1 MAERKIF
8 EGIMNK
14 IRKNESLKAFL
25 ILSPSIFWLGL
36 FFVFPLFIVLIYSF
50 GTRGEFSGVR
60 LTFTLIN
67 YIRFFDPLFLRTL
80 MRSLGVGLM
89 VTAICLLLGYPL
101 SYYIAIHAGKWKN
114 TLLVLVI
121 IPFWTNYL
129 IRIFTWILILR
140 TEGILNTFLQYI
152 NVISEPLNIL
162 YTMNAVLIGISYD
175 YLPFMILPLYAS
187 IEKLDL
193 SLLEAAQDLGASK
206 MKSFLKVT
214 LPLTMPGI
222 VAGSLLV
229 FIPTIGE
236 FVTPTLLGGARVR
249 MIGNVIENMFLV
261 ARDWAFGS
269 AAGIILMITVL
280 LAVLVYFKFSGVSEE

>member
-1 MAERKIF
+1 M
-8 EGIMNK
+8 
-14 IRKNESLKAFL
+14 S
-25 ILSPSIFWLGL
+25 
-36 FFVFPLFIVLIYSF
+36 
-50 GTRGEFSGVR
+50 
-60 LTFTLIN
+60 
-67 YIRFFDPLFLRTL
+67 
-80 MRSLGVGLM
+80 
-89 VTAICLLLGYPL
+89 
-101 SYYIAIHAGKWKN
+101 
-114 TLLVLVI
+114 
-121 IPFWTNYL
+121 
-129 IRIFTWILILR
+129 
-140 TEGILNTFLQYI
+140 
-152 NVISEPLNIL
+152 
-162 YTMNAVLIGISYD
+162 AVLIGISYD

-206 MKSFLKVT
+206 LKSFLKVT

>member
-1 MAERKIF
+1 MAVKAL
-8 EGIMNK
+8 EGFLGI
-14 IRKNESLKAFL
+14 IRKRESLKALF
-25 ILSPSIFWLGL
+25 ILSPSLLWLGI
-36 FFVFPLFIVLIYSF
+36 FFVLPLFIVFIYSF
-50 GTRGEFSGVR
+50 GTRGEYSGVR
-60 LTFTLIN
+60 LTFTLAN
-67 YIRFFDPLFLRTL
+67 YIKFFNPLFLTTL
-80 MRSLGVGLM
+80 VRSLAIGLV

-101 SYYIAIHAGKWKN
+101 AYYIAIHAGKWKN

-140 TEGILNTFLQYI
+140 TEGILNTFLLYI
-152 NVISEPLNIL
+152 NVISEPLNVL
-162 YTMNAVLIGISYD
+162 HTMKAVIIGISYD

-193 SLLEAAQDLGASK
+193 SLLEAAEDLGASK
-206 MKSFLKVT
+206 IKSFLKVT

-249 MIGNVIENMFLV
+249 MIGNVIESMFLV

-269 AAGIILMITVL
+269 AAGIILMLTVL
-280 LAVLVYFKFSGVSEE
+280 AAVVLYFRFSGVAEE